1 MKVAVFYAKFNEP
14 PGKKKGILIFKSI
27 LGWINGFILFYK
39 ELNFENILIQD
50 LDGDDHLVVRLI
62 GDNKSNTT
70 MYTFKLFHVGQ
81 VTISVSR

>member
-1 MKVAVFYAKFNEP
+1 MTISAFSRDYLYFSTHDYVYFNIYQNT
-14 PGKKKGILIFKSI
+14 G
-27 LGWINGFILFYK
+27 
-39 ELNFENILIQD
+39 

-81 VTISVSR
+81 ATISVSR